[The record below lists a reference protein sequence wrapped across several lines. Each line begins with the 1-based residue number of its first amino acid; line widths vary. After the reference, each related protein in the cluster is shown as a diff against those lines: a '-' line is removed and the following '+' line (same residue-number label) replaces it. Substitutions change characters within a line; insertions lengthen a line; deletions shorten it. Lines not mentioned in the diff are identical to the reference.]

1 MRIFKF
7 GGASVKDAEGIRNV
21 YNVLQTVGFE
31 DVLLVISA
39 MGKTTNA
46 LEVVIKNYFDKS
58 PELQSSIQEVKKYHN
73 QILLDLFE
81 DDKNLVFKEVNTLFV
96 ELDHFISQNKSPN
109 YNFVYDQIVS
119 FGELISTTIISNYM
133 GHMGIKTQWNDVR
146 NLIKTDTN
154 YRDANVDW
162 ETTQKLISKNV
173 KKKILTVTQ
182 GFLGSD
188 ENNFT
193 TTLGREGSDY
203 TAAIFAYCLNAE
215 SVTIWKDV
223 PGVMNADPR
232 YFENAR
238 LLNQISYREAIE
250 LAFYGATVIHPK
262 TLQPLQKKEIPL
274 FVKSFINPTLPGTS
288 VSKGADLEPHLP
300 CFILKK
306 NQLLLSLSSIDFSF
320 IMEEN
325 ISEIFALLHQYKMK
339 VSLIQNSAISFS
351 VCIDDKFGNFT
362 ALKSILSKKFKIS
375 YNENVS
381 LYTIRH
387 FDEKASQIV
396 EKNKVVLLKQ
406 VSRETM
412 QIITKEEKHAI
423 AIHEAGH
430 ATVSWML
437 QHAAPLV
444 KVTIVP
450 RGQSLGAAWY
460 LPEERQIVRTEQMLD
475 EMCATMGGRA
485 AEKVVFNKI
494 STGALSDLEKV
505 TKQARAMVTVYG
517 LNDKIGNIT
526 YYDSSGQSDYNFS
539 KPYSDDTAK
548 IIDTE
553 ISGLIEEQ
561 YQRAITI
568 LTENRIKLEALAG
581 ILIEKEVIFKDDLE
595 TIFGKRPFD
604 IVEEEPKTISE
615 IIAETDSEIATE

>member
-21 YNVLQTVGFE
+21 HSVLQTVGFE

-46 LEVVIKNYFDKS
+46 LEVVIKNYFEKS

-81 DDKNLVFKEVNTLFV
+81 DDKNAVFKDVNLLFS

-119 FGELISTTIISNYM
+119 FGELISTTIISHYM
-133 GHMGIKTQWNDVR
+133 GFMGIKTQWIDVR
-146 NLIKTDTN
+146 NLIKTDNN

-162 ETTQKLISKNV
+162 DTTQKLISKNV
-173 KKKILTVTQ
+173 KKKILNVTQ

-351 VCIDDKFGNFT
+351 VCIDDKFGNFN

-381 LYTIRH
+381 LFTIRH
-387 FDEKASQIV
+387 FDQKAAQIV
-396 EKNKVVLLKQ
+396 EKNKLVLLKQ

-412 QIITKEEKHAI
+412 QIITKEE
-423 AIHEAGH
+423 
-430 ATVSWML
+430 
-437 QHAAPLV
+437 
-444 KVTIVP
+444 
-450 RGQSLGAAWY
+450 
-460 LPEERQIVRTEQMLD
+460 
-475 EMCATMGGRA
+475 
-485 AEKVVFNKI
+485 N
-494 STGALSDLEKV
+494 
-505 TKQARAMVTVYG
+505 
-517 LNDKIGNIT
+517 
-526 YYDSSGQSDYNFS
+526 
-539 KPYSDDTAK
+539 
-548 IIDTE
+548 
-553 ISGLIEEQ
+553 
-561 YQRAITI
+561 
-568 LTENRIKLEALAG
+568 
-581 ILIEKEVIFKDDLE
+581 
-595 TIFGKRPFD
+595 
-604 IVEEEPKTISE
+604 
-615 IIAETDSEIATE
+615 

>member
-7 GGASVKDAEGIRNV
+7 GGASVKDAEGVRNV
-21 YNVLQTVGFE
+21 HSVLQTVGCE

-81 DDKNLVFKEVNTLFV
+81 DDKNVVFNDVNSLFA
-96 ELDHFISQNKSPN
+96 ELDHFINQNKSPN

-119 FGELISTTIISNYM
+119 FGELISTTIVSHYM
-133 GHMGIKTQWNDVR
+133 SFMGMKTQWIDVR
-146 NLIKTDTN
+146 NLIKTDNN

-162 ETTQKLISKNV
+162 ETTQKLIASDV
-173 KKKILTVTQ
+173 KKKILNVTQ

-203 TAAIFAYCLNAE
+203 SAAIFAYCLNAE

-232 YFENAR
+232 YFENAK

-274 FVKSFINPTLPGTS
+274 FVKSFINPTLPGTC
-288 VSKGADLEPHLP
+288 VSKGADLDPQLP

-351 VCIDDKFGNFT
+351 VCIDDKFGNFN

-381 LYTIRH
+381 LFTIRH
-387 FDEKASQIV
+387 FDEKAAQIV

-412 QIITKEEKHAI
+412 QIITKEE
-423 AIHEAGH
+423 
-430 ATVSWML
+430 
-437 QHAAPLV
+437 
-444 KVTIVP
+444 
-450 RGQSLGAAWY
+450 
-460 LPEERQIVRTEQMLD
+460 
-475 EMCATMGGRA
+475 
-485 AEKVVFNKI
+485 N
-494 STGALSDLEKV
+494 
-505 TKQARAMVTVYG
+505 
-517 LNDKIGNIT
+517 
-526 YYDSSGQSDYNFS
+526 
-539 KPYSDDTAK
+539 
-548 IIDTE
+548 
-553 ISGLIEEQ
+553 
-561 YQRAITI
+561 
-568 LTENRIKLEALAG
+568 
-581 ILIEKEVIFKDDLE
+581 
-595 TIFGKRPFD
+595 
-604 IVEEEPKTISE
+604 
-615 IIAETDSEIATE
+615 